1 MGKTKGIN
9 KVNTLKELYP
19 NFAELKSFGVN
30 DTASA
35 ILILA
40 QAIEN
45 LEKSYFEH
53 AMQQFG
59 HELALSLKN
68 VLKESVIQTEAEING
83 NLAVT
88 VEKL

>member
-1 MGKTKGIN
+1 M
-9 KVNTLKELYP
+9 NTLKELYP

-40 QAIEN
+40 EAIKN

-68 VLKESVIQTEAEING
+68 VLEESVIKTETEING
-83 NLAVT
+83 NLAVS

>member
-1 MGKTKGIN
+1 
-9 KVNTLKELYP
+9 VNTLKELYP

-40 QAIEN
+40 EAIKN

-68 VLKESVIQTEAEING
+68 VLEESVIKTETEING
-83 NLAVT
+83 NLAVS